1 MSAAHPWTPP
11 TLRGVPADA
20 IGVWNALAGRTGV
33 PLPLRGQAA
42 AVVELAE
49 APPVDALCLDLRL
62 GPDLPLVLRPV
73 AFPFMAA
80 FGADLDVADLPL
92 LPDALREALLA
103 GLVAAFASV
112 MPDHDLGALTTR
124 AAGPLGDLVPAERAE
139 DLRWFRVAL
148 HGLAPAQV
156 ALDIAA
162 SLDTLARIFGPL
174 GPRPVWPGIR
184 QILTRTAAVTLG
196 RLVLPLGD
204 LRALAPGSVVV
215 LDAGIG
221 PGSARLRLGPALFHF
236 REAGGGWTCS
246 AVTAAAALPDRPD
259 ETRQEGPT
267 SMSSSMSSSTSSSTL
282 VPTAEPRGADLDAGL
297 DVALDL
303 DIGSVTVPLAEIET
317 WQVGSLV
324 ALDPEI
330 PRDGLEVVLR
340 VNGRAVG
347 AGELVRIDD
356 RFAVRLVRL
365 ALG

>member
-1 MSAAHPWTPP
+1 
-11 TLRGVPADA
+11 
-20 IGVWNALAGRTGV
+20 
-33 PLPLRGQAA
+33 
-42 AVVELAE
+42 
-49 APPVDALCLDLRL
+49 
-62 GPDLPLVLRPV
+62 
-73 AFPFMAA
+73 
-80 FGADLDVADLPL
+80 
-92 LPDALREALLA
+92 
-103 GLVAAFASV
+103 
-112 MPDHDLGALTTR
+112 
-124 AAGPLGDLVPAERAE
+124 
-139 DLRWFRVAL
+139 
-148 HGLAPAQV
+148 
-156 ALDIAA
+156 
-162 SLDTLARIFGPL
+162 
-174 GPRPVWPGIR
+174 
-184 QILTRTAAVTLG
+184 
-196 RLVLPLGD
+196 
-204 LRALAPGSVVV
+204 
-215 LDAGIG
+215 
-221 PGSARLRLGPALFHF
+221 
-236 REAGGGWTCS
+236 
-246 AVTAAAALPDRPD
+246 PDRPD

>member
-33 PLPLRGQAA
+33 PLQLRGQAA

-49 APPVDALCLDLRL
+49 APPMDALCLDLRL
-62 GPDLPLVLRPV
+62 GPDLPLVLHPV

-92 LPDALREALLA
+92 LPEALREALLA

-139 DLRWFRVAL
+139 GLRWFRVAL
-148 HGLAPAQV
+148 HGLAPAPV

-174 GPRPVWPGIR
+174 RARPVWPGIR

-196 RLVLPLGD
+196 RLVLPLGS

-236 REAGGGWTCS
+236 REAGGGWTCA
-246 AVTAAAALPDRPD
+246 AVTAAAAPPDRPD
-259 ETRQEGPT
+259 ETRQEGPI
-267 SMSSSMSSSTSSSTL
+267 SMSSSTL
-282 VPTAEPRGADLDAGL
+282 VPTTEPGGADLATGL

-324 ALDPEI
+324 ALDPET

-356 RFAVRLVRL
+356 RFAVRLARL